1 VVEKMPRIGWRN
13 LPYRVI
19 DKRDKV
25 KRNLTMKITEAL
37 LAEHVVFHN
46 IFDHI
51 ERVVPKLKTLGE
63 VVGWAELMENLLL
76 AHGKAEED
84 LVFAPLNHYLEQIG
98 QRDSFEHEHREIDNS
113 LLRVKTAKRLPE
125 ARQLL
130 LRAVTASRKHFDREE
145 RIVFPLAEKV
155 MKKETLVELGKVWMK
170 QRDAES

>member
-1 VVEKMPRIGWRN
+1 
-13 LPYRVI
+13 
-19 DKRDKV
+19 
-25 KRNLTMKITEAL
+25 MKITEAL

-113 LLRVKTAKRLPE
+113 LLRVKSAKRLPE

-145 RIVFPLAEKV
+145 RIVFPLAERV
-155 MKKETLVELGKVWMK
+155 MKKETLTELGKVWMK
-170 QRDAES
+170 QRDAESA